1 MKDFGSPE
9 TWNIKVDEFLEK
21 KSQASLIE
29 DLAPGPLRDEYLK
42 DFDPT
47 QETYEEYKRRKSIPM
62 EDRPFNMAE
71 GGVIGPGGMFRG
83 EDLGTREGFKGL
95 RQDLQNNPELLD
107 KFKQDVANN
116 SRVDIRR
123 MYGKNG
129 VPLSDA
135 ILARILKDF
144 NIKKFGKIAPK
155 GLDKIKPEVT
165 KNANKIL
172 KILKNDPTISMIDL
186 FRKSNLTENQFTSA
200 GYALKTNRVID
211 NKQRFDIPKNIADR
225 IKKLGAVTSV
235 EQDLV
240 EKNILKPKEIK
251 TLFTDPRKAIS
262 EFFTK
267 GTMFEH
273 TFPKTLIPYI
283 KGKDN
288 RKMLEITGTRTS
300 PFLNYFKQ
308 RYDNLQR
315 GAVNKFLQ
323 DGDLNSYNKTINDI
337 RDIVRKATGGYEI
350 GYIKFD
356 KNKKPTAVVNAKP
369 VTEGFKQF
377 GVETNQRMSA
387 FKNAKYS
394 SNLLKNYFKNPNS
407 EIFNSLR
414 KDFPVENIPEEAVK
428 DLDLAAKGYDKAK
441 PFLGNIS
448 KFTNFAKNNL
458 ANPLVKALF
467 KTSYGK
473 AALVGGAALS
483 PGMLAA
489 DEPGTEVAKE
499 TSLMDEIIGP
509 KGAAAGATLL
519 TKPGRALAG
528 NLLRTLAYLDTPLV
542 GGAFTAASIGDL
554 KKDIEKGKQTDV
566 SALELTGPAAFS
578 HLTAQELGLYNKKTG
593 IKKLFDTILRGGGSR
608 VMAQRILPVLAKG
621 STYAT
626 PLVELGIQT
635 YNAKQRLEEAKE
647 KYGTDD
653 MVPTA
658 MGMAPKQYVEE
669 LASELPDIDRTGAM
683 GGGIMRINLKN
694 GPDDPSKRKFM
705 KLGLGIASLLP
716 FGIGRL
722 AKKPAVQKAVENA
735 PVVAEQG
742 WSWVKD
748 NFWTIYNTVN
758 KKAKDV
764 TRLRDGDLKK
774 YQDVEVIDGPESVRV
789 RYKTDNG
796 NNAETV
802 YTKPYKEVNP
812 ETGEVIDVP
821 GQFEEYQDVY
831 RMSSDGNDY
840 YKDFEEEIIDS
851 VDNVKKIIKED

>member
-9 TWNIKVDEFLEK
+9 TWNMKVDQYIDK
-21 KSQASLIE
+21 RTQR
-29 DLAPGPLRDEYLK
+29 PL
-42 DFDPT
+42 DF
-47 QETYEEYKRRKSIPM
+47 KRRNEI
-62 EDRPFNMAE
+62 
-71 GGVIGPGGMFRG
+71 
-83 EDLGTREGFKGL
+83 
-95 RQDLQNNPELLD
+95 
-107 KFKQDVANN
+107 
-116 SRVDIRR
+116 
-123 MYGKNG
+123 KNFI
-129 VPLSDA
+129 LSD
-135 ILARILKDF
+135 INNFKPQFPGEKYIFNFQNFSNKLKQATGRGTDPD
-144 NIKKFGKIAPK
+144 IANQIIES
-155 GLDKIKPEVT
+155 LDSKIKNKITRLDIGQSSSNTLTQAEKDLFSKNYKTKTLAQMATEMTDLPYNNQIT
-165 KNANKIL
+165 KNKYAQIY
-172 KILKNDPTISMIDL
+172 
-186 FRKSNLTENQFTSA
+186 RYQLTQ
-200 GYALKTNRVID
+200 
-211 NKQRFDIPKNIADR
+211 
-225 IKKLGAVTSV
+225 
-235 EQDLV
+235 
-240 EKNILKPKEIK
+240 
-251 TLFTDPRKAIS
+251 
-262 EFFTK
+262 TK
-267 GTMFEH
+267 
-273 TFPKTLIPYI
+273 
-283 KGKDN
+283 
-288 RKMLEITGTRTS
+288 
-300 PFLNYFKQ
+300 
-308 RYDNLQR
+308 
-315 GAVNKFLQ
+315 
-323 DGDLNSYNKTINDI
+323 
-337 RDIVRKATGGYEI
+337 
-350 GYIKFD
+350 
-356 KNKKPTAVVNAKP
+356 
-369 VTEGFKQF
+369 
-377 GVETNQRMSA
+377 
-387 FKNAKYS
+387 
-394 SNLLKNYFKNPNS
+394 
-407 EIFNSLR
+407 
-414 KDFPVENIPEEAVK
+414 
-428 DLDLAAKGYDKAK
+428 
-441 PFLGNIS
+441 LGNIS
-448 KFTNFAKNNL
+448 KEDVARGARPKGTTPEDVKGFGAYRKAQQKLMDLDPEKFKDLTPAQVDSQLKKALQFDKVAGAFDVPENLKASFEHKQGITPGTITQDPEALTKVGVTTRDFNFNVLGAKGQNNL
-458 ANPLVKALF
+458 Y
-467 KTSYGK
+467 KTIKNELRTAK
-473 AALVGGAALS
+473 AALKIGDKALAEEAINKVNSVYDNVFEQLGTVNRNQLPNYRLINNSIKETNLKPIDLDGKKRIGQTIEDYIRFVAAGPKQDIANIKQPNLKKAINLLKQGKEKAFKKLVNSRLFDVKAGKLFSILPASIAAPIFLSSVGTSDLEAA
-483 PGMLAA
+483 
-489 DEPGTEVAKE
+489 EPGTENTKE

-735 PVVAEQG
+735 PVAAEQG
-742 WSWVKD
+742 WSWIKD
-748 NFWTIYNTVN
+748 NFWTVVDTVK
-758 KKAKDV
+758 KKASGFSKLKDGEV
-764 TRLRDGDLKK
+764 RTHKDM
-774 YQDVEVIDGPESVRV
+774 EVIDGPEAIRV

-796 NNAETV
+796 NTAETV
-802 YTKPYKEVNP
+802 YIKPSKEVNP
-812 ETGEVIDVP
+812 ETGEIIDVP